1 MLKNSQPSV
10 PGQPKPRHSNSSLQ
24 LHLLNA
30 LSNLSMQLLD
40 ENFRPS
46 IRILRRMLT
55 IVKIIYRHLEKL
67 GQFKTSV
74 ESQS

>member
-1 MLKNSQPSV
+1 MLKNSQPSA
-10 PGQPKPRHSNSSLQ
+10 PGKPKPRHSNSSLQ
-24 LHLLNA
+24 LQLLNA

-67 GQFKTSV
+67 LQQVQQRK
-74 ESQS
+74 